1 MAIVCASEPAN
12 YVSSMQATPVTPDSP
27 PGSLS
32 RTTPAASIP
41 SSNAASDAATDS
53 AFASIVRSS
62 SDAVIAKTVAGI
74 VTAWNDGATD
84 TYGHTA
90 EQMLGQSI
98 EVIIPRESLTQERER
113 HASVASGLSESGYR
127 CVRLRADGI
136 PINVV
141 MSMSPVRDR
150 GGRVIGVA
158 SISRPLS
165 DQESADARFASLL
178 EAAPDAMVC
187 IDASGRITLINAQVT
202 AVFGYSREELI
213 GAALEVLVPDEVRDR
228 HPQHRA
234 TFLQDPKPRPM
245 GTGLSLRGRRADGST
260 FPVEVS
266 LAADVHNGDAIVIA
280 AIRDVTEQRATEAA
294 LRDNETRLRQL
305 ADNVDTVFTMR
316 QIGPPKFLYVSPGF
330 HKLTGYE
337 PADIEA
343 DPELSLKLVHP
354 DDRERVE
361 RSYFAPIRAAQA
373 CTSEHRIVRAD
384 GEVRWIR
391 ASVNPVPNPHGS
403 PERIVT
409 ITEDITERVRVSEAL
424 REAEAAARTANEA
437 KNLFLSRMSHE
448 LRTPLNAVLGFGQ
461 VLERRLRDT
470 EHVEPVRQVLQAGRH
485 LLNLINEI
493 LDIARIEAGELTV
506 SAEPVSV
513 VDIVDESVHLM
524 QPLAAAADV
533 ALLVVEGPH
542 TAYVL
547 ADRQRLRQVLLNLI
561 SNAIKY
567 NRPQGSVRISWSTTD
582 RRLSIA
588 VEDDGPGIAV
598 DVRDRLFTP
607 FDRLGAESTG
617 VEGTGIGLT
626 VSRSLAELM
635 NGTLRL
641 ESEDGRGATFTITL
655 PESDAP
661 VPAMVMEPV
670 SDLHLRNTDAVTA
683 TVLYIEDNE
692 PNVKVMESVLGLR
705 SEWRMIHAA
714 LGSLGLELAHAHRP
728 DLILLDLHLPDRS
741 GLDVLV
747 ALQRDPVTAH
757 IPVVVLTADASATQ
771 AHRLSEAGASRY
783 LTKPLVLDEIL
794 ATLDGISSA
803 DRPSEV
809 AHASAP

>member
-1 MAIVCASEPAN
+1 MSEKQSG
-12 YVSSMQATPVTPDSP
+12 SSTLPVDRGVAPFNSPD
-27 PGSLS
+27 G
-32 RTTPAASIP
+32 
-41 SSNAASDAATDS
+41 ATDS
-53 AFASIVRSS
+53 ALASIVRSS

-74 VTAWNDGATD
+74 VTAWNDGATR

-90 EQMLGQSI
+90 DQMLGQSI
-98 EVIIPRESLTQERER
+98 EITIPEEWLTQERER
-113 HASVASGLSESGYR
+113 HARVASGLSESGYR
-127 CVRLRADGI
+127 CVRLRADGN
-136 PINVV
+136 PIDVV

-178 EAAPDAMVC
+178 EVAPDAMVC
-187 IDASGRITLINAQVT
+187 VNASGLITLINAQVT

-213 GAALEVLVPDEVRDR
+213 GASLEVLVPDEIRYR

-234 TFLQDPKPRPM
+234 AFLHDPKPRPM
-245 GTGLSLRGRRADGST
+245 GTGLALRGRHADGST

-305 ADNVDTVFTMR
+305 ADNVDIVFTMR
-316 QIGPPKFLYVSPGF
+316 QIRPPKFLYVSPAF

-337 PADIEA
+337 PAEIEA

-361 RSYFAPIRAAQA
+361 RSYFAPIRAARA
-373 CTSEHRIVRAD
+373 CTSEHRIIRAD

-391 ASVNPVPNPHGS
+391 ASVNPVPNPHGP
-403 PERIVT
+403 PERLVT
-409 ITEDITERVRVSEAL
+409 ITEDITDRVRVSEAL
-424 REAEAAARTANEA
+424 REAEAAARAANEA

-470 EHVEPVRQVLQAGRH
+470 EHVEPVRHVLQAGRH

-493 LDIARIEAGELTV
+493 LDIARIESGELTV

-513 VDIVDESVHLM
+513 VDIVDESARLM
-524 QPLAAAADV
+524 QPLAVAAGV
-533 ALLVVEGPH
+533 SLLVVGGAP
-542 TAYVL
+542 ASYVL

-567 NRPQGSVRISWSTTD
+567 NRPQGSVRVSWSTED

-588 VEDDGPGIAV
+588 VEDDGPGIPV
-598 DVRDRLFTP
+598 EVRGRLFMP

-635 NGTLRL
+635 NGALNF
-641 ESEDGRGATFTITL
+641 ESDDGCGATFTVTL

-661 VPAMVMEPV
+661 SAAIAAEPNSALPTRDTEAV
-670 SDLHLRNTDAVTA
+670 SA

-692 PNVKVMESVLGLR
+692 PNVRVMESVLGLR
-705 SEWRMIHAA
+705 PEWQMMHAA
-714 LGSLGLELAHAHRP
+714 LANLGLELAHAHRP

-741 GLDVLV
+741 GLDVLI
-747 ALQRDPVTAH
+747 ALRRDPVTAQ

-771 AHRLSEAGASRY
+771 AQRLAQAGASRY

-794 ATLDGISSA
+794 ATLDSITGADIGI
-803 DRPSEV
+803 EV